1 MTNHIWEQV
10 IHPIANC
17 VGDISRAAEVK
28 LPNWIKH
35 RIVEKLYWV
44 YKRRWRSWKE
54 TKLDHHLY
62 PPGDEDSTCKYFDCD
77 ENGNN
82 AMAPVSLLAGD
93 RIQDM
98 IDCDCF
104 QTTLSVSVSSSTD
117 SPNHTPRRT
126 RRKRSDSVLSLR
138 EPVTT
143 PIRNV
148 FPGSIPVADVQLT
161 RLLGSGGFGT
171 VYYGL
176 LSDETP
182 VAVKKMHTCR
192 KNIKAKE
199 ESFRAELKVLQL
211 QHPNIVR
218 TLAASD
224 PDIRDED
231 NEDVERD
238 TNSLMEAYI
247 IMEYTGERNLQQV
260 SHCNCDIGLC
270 EFINFRIMQY
280 V

>member
-1 MTNHIWEQV
+1 MTNKIWEQL
-10 IHPIANC
+10 IHPLANF

-28 LPNWIKH
+28 LPIWIKH
-35 RIVEKLYWV
+35 RMVEKLYWV

-54 TKLDHHLY
+54 DHQGQQVLT
-62 PPGDEDSTCKYFDCD
+62 GGEDSTCCYFDCD

-82 AMAPVSLLAGD
+82 HNAAMLAED

-104 QTTLSVSVSSSTD
+104 QTTLSVSVSVSTTGD
-117 SPNHTPRRT
+117 SNNHTPRRA
-126 RRKRSDSVLSLR
+126 RRKRRDSILSLR

-143 PIRNV
+143 PIRSV
-148 FPGSIPVADVQLT
+148 FPGSIPVNDVQLT

-176 LSDETP
+176 LEDETP

-192 KNIKAKE
+192 KNMKAKE

-211 QHPNIVR
+211 KHPNIVR

-224 PDIRDED
+224 PELGTEDED
-231 NEDVERD
+231 IPDA
-238 TNSLMEAYI
+238 TTSLLEAYI

-260 SHCNCDIGLC
+260 C
-270 EFINFRIMQY
+270 
-280 V
+280 